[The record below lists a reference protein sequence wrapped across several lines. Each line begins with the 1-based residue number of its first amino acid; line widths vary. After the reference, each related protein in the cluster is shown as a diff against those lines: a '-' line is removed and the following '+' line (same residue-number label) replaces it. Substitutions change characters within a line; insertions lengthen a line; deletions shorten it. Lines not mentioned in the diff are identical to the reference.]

1 MSDARALAEQ
11 LHLDQVRASRALVA
25 VMLNELPAMVRS
37 RVYQAVHDGTRY
49 VELRT
54 RIETGAT
61 ELVLVPNDGT
71 EALWLART
79 ASRWNCLRTEHCCT

>member
-49 VELRT
+49 VDLRT
-54 RIETGAT
+54 RIGRDGARACA
-61 ELVLVPNDGT
+61 ERWDRG
-71 EALWLART
+71 ALAGED
-79 ASRWNCLRTEHCCT
+79 SQ